1 MKITIIGAS
10 GNVGST
16 AAFLIAVRRLA
27 DEMVLIDNPRP
38 DAVAFHAWD
47 INTGVTGRDM
57 LVRSGDYPDM
67 TDSDI
72 VIIAAGSAKI
82 MHDRKEVLP
91 QNLPIIQ
98 DLSQKIRQCCS
109 DAVIITSSN
118 PVDALNYAMYRCSEF
133 ERSQVIGYTYNDSIR
148 FRMRLGQELGVPS
161 SRVEGTVI
169 GEHGDSQVQ
178 LFSSVRVDGK
188 PVTFTEALKAK
199 MRRQVS
205 EGQRQRDYFIQ
216 KTGRSAAWTTAVGLS
231 EVVEAV
237 AKNMGQVIPCS
248 ACLEGEYGC
257 KNLSMSV
264 PVILGREGIK
274 QILEWEMAPDEQ
286 KLLKKSIEVLKP
298 TMKYVEELLHL
309 C

>member
-1 MKITIIGAS
+1 MKISIIGAS

-16 AAFLIAVRRLA
+16 AAFLIAVRRLV

-47 INTGVTGRDM
+47 INTGVTGRDL
-57 LVRSGDYPDM
+57 LVRAGDYPDM
-67 TDSDI
+67 AGSDI
-72 VIIAAGSAKI
+72 VIIAAGSAKVI
-82 MHDRKEVLP
+82 HDRKEVLP
-91 QNLPIIQ
+91 QNLTIIQ
-98 DLSQKIRQCCS
+98 DIAQKIKQCCP
-109 DAVIITSSN
+109 DAVIITASN

-133 ERSQVIGYTYNDSIR
+133 NRSQTIGYTYNDSIR

-188 PVTFTEALKAK
+188 PVTFTEALKEK

-205 EGQRQRDYFIQ
+205 EGQRQRDDFIQ
-216 KTGRSAAWTTAVGLS
+216 KTGRSAAWTTAAGLT
-231 EVVEAV
+231 EVVQAV
-237 AKNMGQVIPCS
+237 AKNAGQVVPCS
-248 ACLEGEYGC
+248 ACLDGEYGC
-257 KNLSMSV
+257 KNMSMSV
-264 PVILGREGIK
+264 PVILGREGVK
-274 QILEWEMAPDEQ
+274 QVLEWELASDEQ